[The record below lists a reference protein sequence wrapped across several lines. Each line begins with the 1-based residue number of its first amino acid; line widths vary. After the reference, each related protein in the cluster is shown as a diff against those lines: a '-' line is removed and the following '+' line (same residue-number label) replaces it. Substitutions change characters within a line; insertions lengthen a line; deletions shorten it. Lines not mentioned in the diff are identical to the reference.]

1 MRKYTLRK
9 HLDLRVVQGAG
20 DRCRFFRFDPGRYG
34 LVNYPSMH
42 SSLTLCLPLPR
53 LAFVLCGLRD
63 CLKDGDVAVGLLRGI
78 DMFDSSPGETEAA
91 LARLL
96 SLINC
101 MQMQMHAM
109 R

>member
-1 MRKYTLRK
+1 M
-9 HLDLRVVQGAG
+9 
-20 DRCRFFRFDPGRYG
+20 
-34 LVNYPSMH
+34 
-42 SSLTLCLPLPR
+42 
-53 LAFVLCGLRD
+53 D
-63 CLKDGDVAVGLLRGI
+63 CLEDGDVAVGLSRGI

-91 LARLL
+91 LAHLL